1 MESATTQALRF
12 TYITR
17 ISSYPSAA
25 TAGPKSRKK
34 TLNGEK
40 HMHRIDL
47 NMARSH
53 IGRKVNLH
61 LRDGSVIVNVLI
73 TNAGR
78 NLYGLEPNRSVLH
91 FTAPIKGKI
100 SKIPLREI
108 EWMEPV
114 NNYLVS

>member
-1 MESATTQALRF
+1 MVKWYMRQ
-12 TYITR
+12 
-17 ISSYPSAA
+17 
-25 TAGPKSRKK
+25 
-34 TLNGEK
+34 
-40 HMHRIDL
+40 IDL

-53 IGRKVNLH
+53 IGRKVNLY
-61 LRDGSVIVNVLI
+61 LKDGSVIVNVLI

-78 NLYGLEPNRSVLH
+78 NLYGLEPNRSMLH
-91 FTAPIKGKI
+91 FTVPINGKI